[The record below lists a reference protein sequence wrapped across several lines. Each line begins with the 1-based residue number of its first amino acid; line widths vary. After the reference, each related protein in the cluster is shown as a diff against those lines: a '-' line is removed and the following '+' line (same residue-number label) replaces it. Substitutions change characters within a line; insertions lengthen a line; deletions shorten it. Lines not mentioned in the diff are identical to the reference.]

1 MGIELQDK
9 INLINNRIENMN
21 IHISVLEN
29 DIINNPDSDVE
40 GKINRSQILEE
51 FKSIKNSLI
60 LELDLLTNQI

>member
-40 GKINRSQILEE
+40 GKINRSQVLEE